1 MSYTPLQREETGN
14 EQKGSRQKQFI
25 CHGSTSPT
33 SLKVENMLLL
43 RKRRIW
49 WRNQKEKKN
58 SGEGSSQWR
67 ICKDASFDGRETED
81 GKNIL
86 IFQRHAG
93 AIIESCLRILH
104 EYGASYSEGYIL

>member
-1 MSYTPLQREETGN
+1 MSKKVVDRNSLFVTVLPLRRRWKWRTCYCYV
-14 EQKGSRQKQFI
+14 KGEFDGEI
-25 CHGSTSPT
+25 
-33 SLKVENMLLL
+33 
-43 RKRRIW
+43 KRR
-49 WRNQKEKKN
+49 KN